1 MGGLEISFLH
11 VGRRDVTKFNSTN
24 QRPSIFLF
32 KIIANTDYAKEK
44 TLFRDIF
51 EENLNHYVDVVTVV
65 LPLAHFIVVFRLI
78 FQDQQYN
85 IFYLDA
91 TKVVLSI
98 RNQMLNLYWFWEF
111 SIREIVLESYGFD

>member
-85 IFYLDA
+85 IFDTERLVNDHSF
-91 TKVVLSI
+91 LSTRYQSQI
-98 RNQMLNLYWFWEF
+98 LNLY
-111 SIREIVLESYGFD
+111 